1 MVPQIE
7 VIFVRKTTCCQSAR
21 QLLCLLAQC
30 SRRRRWFCV
39 RGILY
44 KGILACSPRCSRR
57 LRIDEAHNETRV
69 DVDHCA
75 ASCLEKLCGPSEP
88 FAPGVC
94 LRELTSHFGVHS
106 RISSCPTLVRP
117 LLRNT
122 HDCAAVTL
130 HTSGY
135 CTIRQ
140 SSFTKADDSA
150 PFKHRNLLKFHSL
163 SSTRHSKDSVN
174 VYTAYNHR

>member
-1 MVPQIE
+1 MVLRERNCIKE
-7 VIFVRKTTCCQSAR
+7 SLAR
-21 QLLCLLAQC
+21 
-30 SRRRRWFCV
+30 
-39 RGILY
+39 
-44 KGILACSPRCSRR
+44 SPRCSRR
-57 LRIDEAHNETRV
+57 LRIDEAHNEIRV
-69 DVDHCA
+69 AVDHCA

-94 LRELTSHFGVHS
+94 PRELTSRFRGPLTDFRAV
-106 RISSCPTLVRP
+106 RPSSVP

-122 HDCAAVTL
+122 HDCAAVKQ

-140 SSFTKADDSA
+140 SSFTKADDST

-174 VYTAYNHR
+174 VYTSI